1 MEGERVEEEVDIL
14 GEPLDQ
20 VPAFRQA
27 GAALE
32 DDLVAGVFGD
42 GSQDL
47 GDVVVLLD
55 DGGRDRA

>member
-1 MEGERVEEEVDIL
+1 LEGERIKKEVDIL
-14 GEPLDQ
+14 GKPLDEVQ
-20 VPAFRQA
+20 AFRQA